1 MTIDIDNCKSII
13 GVAGITVSQ
22 IDNTIFIS
30 NEKTAEMGVPG
41 TIAIYAD
48 EFGNIKSTGVSID
61 IESNTL
67 TSNNIIVDTLDSKK
81 IKSTNI
87 VVDTLDN
94 KCITSKLMQSSNIHS
109 NNYYLTIEDENLK
122 NDLFA
127 KLGTY
132 QYKGNYIFGIFVK
145 SNNSEYSTGISI
157 DRALRVSIE
166 DGRLNLRK
174 SRTINSAVGSI
185 GDHPGDI
192 AIDSEY
198 LYYCHAVFDNKTPI
212 WVRWKVSDINW

>member
-1 MTIDIDNCKSII
+1 MTIDIDKCTGII
-13 GVAGITVSQ
+13 GVAGISVSR
-22 IDNTIFIS
+22 IDDTIFIS
-30 NEKTAEMGVPG
+30 NDKTVAIGVPG
-41 TIAIYAD
+41 TVAIYAD
-48 EFGNIKSTGVSID
+48 EFGNIKSTEVSID
-61 IESNTL
+61 IDSNTL
-67 TSNNIIVDTLDSKK
+67 TAE
-81 IKSTNI
+81 NI
-87 VVDTLDN
+87 VASTIDN

-122 NDLFA
+122 DNLVVR
-127 KLGTY
+127 LGTY
-132 QYKGNYIFGIFVK
+132 QYNNKHKFGIFFK
-145 SNNSEYSTGISI
+145 KNNTEYSTSISI
-157 DRALRVSIE
+157 DQSSRFSIE

-174 SRTINSAVGSI
+174 KQTINSAIGSI